1 MGNILRMGVIGV
13 GIQGETHVKCLSSL
27 PNVKVVA
34 IADPNESRL
43 KEIGDRYEIRGRY
56 TDYREMLKRENLEA
70 VAVVTPDHLH
80 RDPVLAAVEAGKHVL
95 VEKPLATSV
104 EEAEEMVEAAKRAGV
119 KMMVNFSNRW
129 MSYMAIAKEA
139 VESGE
144 MGEPLYAYARLSNT
158 IYVPTSMI
166 GRWSRHTKLPFWL
179 MSHTIDR
186 VRWLFNSEV
195 ERVYAV
201 ARSKV
206 LKGMGIDTPDFYAAL
221 AEFENGAVGNFES
234 CWVLPQTRPTVVD
247 SKMELIF
254 TAGSISIDAQQTMI
268 QKATS
273 QSFSIPGT
281 LQLDVYGHPV
291 GFVAEAIRHFVEC
304 VLNDE
309 EPWSSGEDGL
319 KVVRVSEAIVK
330 SAELGEPVKV
340 ETA

>member
-56 TDYREMLKRENLEA
+56 TDYREMLKREDLEA

-104 EEAEEMVEAAKRAGV
+104 EEAEEMVEAAKKAGV

-201 ARSKV
+201 ARSK
-206 LKGMGIDTPDFYAAL
+206 
-221 AEFENGAVGNFES
+221 
-234 CWVLPQTRPTVVD
+234 
-247 SKMELIF
+247 MELIF

-291 GFVAEAIRHFVEC
+291 GFVVEAIRHFVEC